1 MIVMCKYVQ
10 ENFDKAYTHD
20 VTAAILEFQNK
31 GTVTAALLMPYTCS
45 TLLALRQ

>member
-1 MIVMCKYVQ
+1 MIVMCKYMH

-31 GTVTAALLMPYTCS
+31 GTTALLMPYTCS
-45 TLLALRQ
+45 TLLALLQ